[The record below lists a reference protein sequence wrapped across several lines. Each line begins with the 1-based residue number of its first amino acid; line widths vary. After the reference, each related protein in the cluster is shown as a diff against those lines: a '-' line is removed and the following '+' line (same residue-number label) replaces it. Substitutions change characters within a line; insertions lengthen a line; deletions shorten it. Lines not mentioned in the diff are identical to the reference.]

1 MPCIQKEELPQILAI
16 AQCIAVH
23 CVANGPEFDRS
34 MDFATAPLV
43 ANRKI
48 RIAPV
53 AEQFTDPDFYAASSL
68 IELRIPNQGCVKFRT
83 RSMPAPDSIVVLLTS
98 MIAHE
103 IVHERQELE
112 DQASYQ
118 RIVGEQSTFAGDG
131 STLPREWFDGYY
143 NSSQECEAHAMQA
156 AVTLW
161 AEAQLAG
168 QTQLAVAD
176 PMTTDVD
183 RRAKRTPLAG

>member
-23 CVANGPEFDRS
+23 CVANGPEFDRN

-83 RSMPAPDSIVVLLTS
+83 RGMPAPDSIVVRN
-98 MIAHE
+98 
-103 IVHERQELE
+103 V
-112 DQASYQ
+112 
-118 RIVGEQSTFAGDG
+118 
-131 STLPREWFDGYY
+131 
-143 NSSQECEAHAMQA
+143 SSPMRRVAKM
-156 AVTLW
+156 
-161 AEAQLAG
+161 AG
-168 QTQLAVAD
+168 QVPCLRG
-176 PMTTDVD
+176 MEH
-183 RRAKRTPLAG
+183 AGGRGTGAC